1 MRETTKNKFE
11 SMPNLSSTIVSIL
24 ALCALPLHFATAAG
38 NITFAEVTTNLSGTM
53 IFVDASLDGTLV
65 NATNGSQTGINAGD
79 STTGYWGRADA
90 SCHAVG
96 TTPAGH
102 TDGLRAN
109 VLEGNT
115 PAGLPV
121 LKWMFKTGT
130 GDGSN
135 GGGNLKSNTTYQVYA
150 HWLRFVSW
158 NPAVE
163 LAHNASFTGS
173 NLINTNNSGT
183 AITSGTQQDWYRFP
197 ITFMVT
203 TDASGYAS
211 LWIRQPLNSR
221 TIFDGVVMREV
232 AVVRDP
238 WISASPSSIN
248 FGTFFPE
255 PGPQSALVT
264 VTNLGATQSLV
275 ISNSTAISGAGSAA
289 FSIVTALPI
298 TLPVG
303 GSTNLEVEF
312 DPGATAGSFS
322 ANLDLRSNDSV
333 DALKTLGLSATVQPV
348 LTFTDL
354 TNGLSGTLIFVDAS
368 LDGTLVNAT
377 NGSQTGINTGNSSS
391 GSWGRVDASCYAM
404 GTTAAGH
411 TAGLNL
417 NVLEGNT
424 PGGLPA
430 LKWTFHSG
438 SGDGH
443 KGGGTLKSNT
453 VYQVYAHW
461 LRYPS
466 AAWAVELANNA
477 AFAGSDVMN
486 SDYGGDPLTFGTPP
500 NWSRFPTTFTVT
512 TDTNGYA
519 ELWIRQ
525 PPSNRAILDGVL
537 MREGVAPSFN
547 AWAADY
553 GIAADGN
560 GDGDND
566 KIPAMM
572 EYALGFNP
580 TQLDTMPL
588 PLPSGTNYRVT
599 WPKGME
605 TAGDPKISYAVQVS
619 TNLIDWNPAA
629 PGDLAESA
637 TNLVLRLVGG
647 HNEFFARLA
656 VTYGATSG
664 ASGRLTGSQPVSGW
678 PTNVL
683 ELTYLSAADQT
694 LQPALAYQAF
704 SNAPRPLLV
713 ALHTWS
719 GNYLQSEPD
728 YANWCIANDWHF
740 IHPNFR
746 GPNNNSN
753 ALGSELAVQ
762 DIVSAAEFMRA
773 NCNVDTNR
781 IYLIGVSGGGHAS
794 LLLAGR
800 HPEIWAGVSA
810 WCGISDIAAW
820 WQQCDGTANDGYA
833 NNIEVACG
841 GSPATNAQ
849 ALAQCVLRSPVTYL
863 AQATNL
869 ALDINQG
876 VNDGR
881 SGSVPF
887 THALYAFNIVA
898 APADRL
904 TEQQIT
910 NFYATQISPEPAG
923 PDPLYGSKAPLF
935 RRLSGNTRVTIFNGG
950 HEIISNAALR
960 WLAEQ
965 RKGMPAQW
973 TIP

>member
-1 MRETTKNKFE
+1 MLRE
-11 SMPNLSSTIVSIL
+11 STIATL
-24 ALCALPLHFATAAG
+24 ALCVLPLHFATAAG
-38 NITFAEVTTNLSGTM
+38 NITFAEVTTNLSGNL
-53 IFVDASLDGTLV
+53 IFVDASLDGLLV

-79 STTGYWGRADA
+79 STTGNWGRADA
-90 SCHAVG
+90 STHAVG

-102 TDGLRAN
+102 TDALRGN

-121 LKWMFKTGT
+121 LKWTFKSGA
-130 GDGSN
+130 GDGTN

-150 HWLRFVSW
+150 HWLRYVAVK
-158 NPAVE
+158 PAVE
-163 LAHNASFTGS
+163 LASNASLTGS
-173 NLINTNNSGT
+173 VLIDTNNSGT
-183 AITSGTQQDWYRFP
+183 GITSGTTQDWYRLLL
-197 ITFMVT
+197 TFSLT
-203 TDASGYAS
+203 TDANGYAS
-211 LWIRQPLNSR
+211 LWIRQPVNCR
-221 TIFDGVVMREV
+221 TIIDGIVMQE

-238 WISASPSSIN
+238 WIAVSPVSTNI
-248 FGTFFPE
+248 GTFLPE
-255 PGPQSALVT
+255 PAPQSAMINVS
-264 VTNLGATQSLV
+264 NLGATQPLV
-275 ISNSTAISGAGSAA
+275 ISNNTAISGAGSAA
-289 FSIVTALPI
+289 FNIVTALPI
-298 TLPVG
+298 TIPAG
-303 GSTNLEVEF
+303 GSTNIEVEF
-312 DPGATAGSFS
+312 DPGATAGTYS
-322 ANLDLRSNDSV
+322 ANLDLRSNDPL
-333 DALKTLGLSATVQPV
+333 DALKSVGLSATVQAT

-354 TNGLSGTLIFVDAS
+354 TNGLSGNLIFVDAS

-377 NGSQTGINTGNSSS
+377 NESQTGINAGNSSS
-391 GSWGRVDASCYAM
+391 GNWGRVDSSY
-404 GTTAAGH
+404 TAQGVTPDGH
-411 TAGLNL
+411 QHGLNL

-424 PGGLPA
+424 AAGLPA
-430 LKWTFHSG
+430 LKWTFRTG
-438 SGDGH
+438 SGDGY

-453 VYQVYAHW
+453 TYQVYAHW
-461 LRYPS
+461 LKYPS

-477 AFAGSDVMN
+477 AFTGADVMN
-486 SDYGGDPLTFGTPP
+486 SDYGGDAMTAGTPP

-512 TDTNGYA
+512 TDADGYA
-519 ELWIRQ
+519 RLWIRQ
-525 PPSNRAILDGVL
+525 PPSNRAILDGVI
-537 MREGVAPSFN
+537 MREGVVPTFN
-547 AWAADY
+547 AWAAGY

-560 GDGDND
+560 GDSDND
-566 KIPAMM
+566 RISAMM

-588 PLPSGTNYRVT
+588 PLPSGTDYTVT
-599 WPKGME
+599 WPKGAE
-605 TAGDPKISYAVQVS
+605 ASGDPKISYAVQVS
-619 TNLIDWNPAA
+619 TNLINWNPAA
-629 PGDLAESA
+629 PGDVDESA
-637 TNLVLRLVGG
+637 TNFVLTLVSVR
-647 HNEFFARLA
+647 ERFFARLA
-656 VTYGATSG
+656 VTYGTTSG
-664 ASGRLTGSQPVSGW
+664 GGRLTGTQPVSGW

-683 ELTYLSAADQT
+683 ELTYFSAADQT
-694 LQPALAYQAF
+694 LQPALAYQAL

-728 YANWCIANDWHF
+728 YANWCISNDWHF

-781 IYLIGVSGGGHAS
+781 IYLTGVSGGGHAS

-833 NNIEVACG
+833 NNIEAACG

-849 ALAQCVLRSPVTYL
+849 ALAQCIQRSPVTYL
-863 AQATNL
+863 VQATNL

-881 SGSVPF
+881 TGSVPF
-887 THALYAFNIVA
+887 THALYAFNVVA

-910 NFYATQISPEPAG
+910 NYYATQISPEPAD
-923 PDPLYGSKAPLF
+923 PDPLYGSKPPLF
-935 RRLSGNTRVTIFNGG
+935 RRVSDNTRVTIFNGG